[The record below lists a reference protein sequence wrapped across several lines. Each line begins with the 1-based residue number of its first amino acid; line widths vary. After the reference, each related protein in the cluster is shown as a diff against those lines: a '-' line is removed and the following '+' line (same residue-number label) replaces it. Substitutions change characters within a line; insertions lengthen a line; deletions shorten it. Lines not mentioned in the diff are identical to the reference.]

1 MKVPILL
8 ALQFVLGTITICS
21 QINSTNERINTNQ
34 RIPHNDQ
41 VFVQT
46 DRNIY
51 RPGDTIFFQ
60 TYIKD
65 KNTGAFKSKS
75 KTLYVLLFNSQH
87 EIIDSSRFRIEE
99 FVAPGWM
106 AIPENAK
113 PGTYRFV
120 AFTSMMQNFDPKEA
134 FMLDLKVEKK
144 GNVPLIAEITYNKQ
158 TYNPGDTVVA
168 TLKIRSIKKHL
179 IIKQKF
185 TYSMLSGEY
194 QIKSDKSKTDEN
206 GISVL
211 KFVVPDTLTKSPKL
225 KVVINK
231 DDNSPASNFNIP
243 LKKQQINFDFLPEG
257 GTLIEGIVQRIGFNA
272 TNSDGKPIFI
282 NGLLKNKNGHV
293 IDTIKSEQYG
303 PGMFTCK
310 AEQGMYVELTNNEFD
325 RKIWPINNITKK
337 GICLSV
343 VSKDKNNFVILLN
356 SDKYNGEQIFIKG
369 MMNEKQVMWL
379 DLKMDNKKRIIFK
392 TEGLPSGIVQ
402 ISLFNK
408 DMLPVAER
416 LIYIN
421 ASEKLKFSVIMD
433 STTYNPGQETEL
445 SITSSDSNGNLC
457 SGIFSISV
465 VDSISGI
472 NPELFIPGIE
482 YAFNYH
488 PYFLKNLP
496 PKALQNGL
504 ENLSDEQLDLLLMV
518 YGWSKIHNKN
528 VLKESIAPMIANY
541 DLLNMKVLYAL
552 NWRKENRRLD
562 ILSLNDLSKKHLFTD
577 KKGEIALSMDSLNN
591 KTRAIILMPDTK
603 NKNKILGATLS
614 IPYNKN
620 YFKSKDLYALQPSF
634 SEELFNKSSLS
645 NELQTPDSI
654 LKIPEV
660 VITQNSIQ
668 KFNDEYAEEYQ
679 TAITR
684 SVGYEELW
692 NCTSVELAIRKIVL
706 PLFMDEDTIIL
717 NRSTSITLKAKPA
730 FIVLDGVPIGN
741 GGWSLVSSMLP
752 SDLKSITILKS
763 QEGFY
768 QYGYDAIGGVIFV
781 STMYHDFDPK
791 LQERYSNW
799 LNRNE
804 KGKLYIPI
812 HIYRSYREF
821 YNPSKSELAI
831 NPFLQ
836 ERPTIYWNPLVYF
849 DKEPVKIKFSNLKK
863 PGKVKI
869 NINGISSNNLIG
881 TAGTSYIVK

>member
-21 QINSTNERINTNQ
+21 QINSTNNSINTNQ
-34 RIPHNDQ
+34 NIPRNDQ

-51 RPGDTIFFQ
+51 RPGDSIFFQ
-60 TYIKD
+60 AYIRD
-65 KNTGAFKSKS
+65 KNTGTFKSNS
-75 KTLYVLLFNSQH
+75 KALYVMIFNNQH
-87 EIIDSSRFRIEE
+87 EMVDSSRFCIDE

-113 PGTYRFV
+113 PGKYRLV

-144 GNVPLIAEITYNKQ
+144 GNVPLIAEINYNKQ
-158 TYNPGDTVVA
+158 IYNPGDTVVA

-179 IIKQKF
+179 IIKQNF

-194 QIKSDKSKTDEN
+194 QIISDKSKTDEN

-211 KFVVPDTLTKSPKL
+211 RFIVPDTLTKSPKL

-231 DDNSPASNFNIP
+231 KDDESTSNFNIP
-243 LKKQQINFDFLPEG
+243 VKKQHIRFDFLPEA
-257 GTLIEGIVQRIGFNA
+257 GTLIEGIEQRIGFNA
-272 TNSDGKPIFI
+272 TNSDGEPIFI
-282 NGLLKNKNGHV
+282 KGLLKNKNGKV
-293 IDTIKSEQYG
+293 IDTIKSEKYG
-303 PGMFTCK
+303 PGIFTCK
-310 AEQGMYVELTNNEFD
+310 AEQGMYVELINDGFD
-325 RKIWPINNITKK
+325 KNIWPINDITKN
-337 GICLSV
+337 GISFSV
-343 VSKDKNNFVILLN
+343 IAKNTNYLIILVN
-356 SDKYNGEQIFIKG
+356 SDRYNGEPVFVKG

-379 DLKMDNKKRIIFK
+379 DLKMDKMKRIIFK
-392 TEGLPSGIVQ
+392 TDGLPSGVIK

-421 ASEKLKFSVIMD
+421 TFKKLKFSISTD
-433 STTYNPGQETEL
+433 STSYNPGQETEL
-445 SITSSDSNGNLC
+445 TINASDSNEKPC
-457 SGIFSISV
+457 SGLFSISV
-465 VDSISGI
+465 VDSASGI

-482 YAFNYH
+482 YTFKYH
-488 PYFLKNLP
+488 PYFVKNLP
-496 PKALQNGL
+496 TKALQDGL
-504 ENLSDEQLDLLLMV
+504 ENLSDEQLDLLLLV
-518 YGWSKIHNKN
+518 YGWSKIHNQH
-528 VLKESIAPMIANY
+528 VLKDSIAPKIANY
-541 DLLNMKVLYAL
+541 DLLNMKILYAL
-552 NWRKENRRLD
+552 NWRKEDRRLD

-577 KKGEIALSMDSLNN
+577 KKGEITLPLDSLND
-591 KTRAIILMPDTK
+591 KTRSIILMPDTK

-620 YFKSKDLYALQPSF
+620 YFKSKNLYAYQPSF

-645 NELQTPDSI
+645 NELPTADSI

-660 VITQNSIQ
+660 VITQNTIQ
-668 KFNDEYAEEYQ
+668 KFNDEYAEVYQ
-679 TAITR
+679 IAITR

-692 NCTSVELAIRKIVL
+692 QCTSMELAIRKIVV
-706 PLFMDEDTIIL
+706 PIFMDNDTIIL
-717 NRSTSITLKAKPA
+717 NRSTSITIEAKPA
-730 FIVLDGVPIGN
+730 FIVLDGVPIGKR
-741 GGWSLVSSMLP
+741 GWSIVSSMLP
-752 SDLKSITILKS
+752 SDIKSITILKS

-781 STMYHDFDPK
+781 NTMYHDFDPK
-791 LQERYSNW
+791 LQERYNIW

-804 KGKLYIPI
+804 KSILYSQID
-812 HIYRSYREF
+812 IYRTYRKF

-849 DKEPVKIKFSNLKK
+849 DKEPVKIKFPNLKK
-863 PGKVKI
+863 QGKVKVI
-869 NINGISSNNLIG
+869 INGVSSNNLIG
-881 TAGTSYIVK
+881 TAETSYTIK